1 MNNFFVCY
9 LLWFGQLESTQIKST
24 FKRLVVLHDVCYLN
38 RRTYLVRKEEVQ
50 GDESRGE
57 SESGDLAEARRK
69 KDGQM
74 KLHLQVC

>member
-1 MNNFFVCY
+1 M
-9 LLWFGQLESTQIKST
+9 
-24 FKRLVVLHDVCYLN
+24 LHYVCYLN

-69 KDGQM
+69 KRWADEITPAG
-74 KLHLQVC
+74 LLALAA